1 MSQAKKTRSGRAGN
15 GGVRGGL
22 KIYSVPAL
30 LVGRQF
36 RGSFDVLDSHYQL
49 TYAPRRAEVVGGK
62 LQLVGRLMLIDS
74 HSQSRSREEVRATL
88 EGIQGGVGAAPIRR
102 QLLAAGAQTGTVA
115 TAEQKQQLASENER
129 QGEKQPATPA
139 KSSMRALPVTESA
152 GRESF
157 CGVMYFRFEPL
168 DGRSL
173 NVNADLSG
181 VQLNARLA
189 PTDDTARTLQDLYTA
204 AVDAIYGEPKDEP
217 LATAAISEINK
228 LLIG

>member
-1 MSQAKKTRSGRAGN
+1 MSQAKKARSGRAGN
-15 GGVRGGL
+15 SGVRGGL
-22 KIYSVPAL
+22 KIHSVPAL
-30 LVGRQF
+30 LVERRF
-36 RGSFDVLDSHYQL
+36 RGSFDVQGARYQL
-49 TYAPRRAEVVGGK
+49 DYAPRHAEVVGGK
-62 LQLVGRLMLIDS
+62 LQLVGRLTLS
-74 HSQSRSREEVRATL
+74 GPQGQSRSREAVRATL
-88 EGIQGGVGAAPIRR
+88 EGTQGGVGAAPIRR

-115 TAEQKQQLASENER
+115 TAEQKQQLASENDKPN
-129 QGEKQPATPA
+129 EKPPDSPA
-139 KSSMRALPVTESA
+139 KASARALPVSESA

-189 PTDDTARTLQDLYTA
+189 PTDDAAHTLQDLYTA
-204 AVDAIYGEPKDEP
+204 AVEALYGEPVNEP
-217 LATAAISEINK
+217 LATAAVSEINK